1 MMPDVIN
8 HDPLKSINF
17 FFFFNADDVTDNIEL
32 GSSKNQGK
40 AGLASMET
48 LDDST
53 KDPWN
58 IENGE
63 TKEEEAKH
71 DEEKKAL
78 ESEEQEKPIPI
89 WQQIRSYNCSIGNYF
104 DMLCNSHYS

>member
-1 MMPDVIN
+1 MIKLQLPLIISFNFN
-8 HDPLKSINF
+8 HT
-17 FFFFNADDVTDNIEL
+17 DDVTDNIEL
-32 GSSKNQGK
+32 GNTK

-63 TKEEEAKH
+63 TKDEQEAKN

-78 ESEEQEKPIPI
+78 DSEDQEKPLSI
-89 WQQIRSYNCSIGNYF
+89 WQQIRNYNCSIGR
-104 DMLCNSHYS
+104 HAI